1 MGNGIN
7 LFGPKKK
14 FQSLVKEVIALDKV
28 ETEVND
34 APVSQED
41 KPVEEKKNLS
51 LADIVAKA
59 TGIDWAARKAARN
72 AQLLAQEEES
82 SSFKTYDDLP
92 WHMKKDEEEKVED
105 EKHLSSKSDSE
116 SDSSGDESEESDDSD
131 DDEKEKTDVSKEDAA
146 KEPPTETKNTDKTSK
161 LKALAQ
167 LESSSKLA
175 KKTSGTNDVLK
186 AAFEARKK
194 KKERDA
200 ALNISQLLQEDF
212 LGEERKIK
220 SADEVKSFEIT
231 SEESR

>member
-92 WHMKKDEEEKVED
+92 WHMKKDEEEKD
-105 EKHLSSKSDSE
+105 LSLKSHSE
-116 SDSSGDESEESDDSD
+116 SDSSGDESDESD
-131 DDEKEKTDVSKEDAA
+131 DDEKEKADASKEDAP

-167 LESSSKLA
+167 IESSSKLA

-200 ALNISQLLQEDF
+200 ALNISQLLQDDF